1 MKRTV
6 FTAGACFLLF
16 LLATLASPGIQ
27 IEKSVVAKWTPPHI
41 SSVSQEFYPMAINLI
56 LNGTR
61 FPPKIGS
68 GNIRRNIRLASVG
81 GVGDAKGIA
90 FYAGETGNWTQT
102 RIDDLLGFSVQAGR
116 KYRIGLVEFE
126 APGPNIKKLISNEV
140 EFLLL
145 MNLQTVTPEPVPYG
159 TTEVEVATANEL
171 GPQGGKIVKL
181 GNQQAQV
188 THWSGPALPGGN
200 FKFRIPQGLAVPGI
214 YDLYVEEKGIPVSK
228 KIPIRLL
235 GAKIK

>member
-27 IEKSVVAKWTPPHI
+27 IDKSVVAKWMPPHI
-41 SSVSQEFYPMAINLI
+41 SSVSQEFYPLAINLI

-68 GNIRRNIRLASVG
+68 GNIRRNIRLVSMG
-81 GVGDAKGIA
+81 GAGDAKGIV

-102 RIDDLLGFSVQAGR
+102 RIDDLLGFNVLAGR

-126 APGPNIKKLISNEV
+126 APGPNIKKLISNEL
-140 EFLLL
+140 EFLVL
-145 MNLQTVTPEPVPYG
+145 MNLDHVTPNPVHYG
-159 TTEVEVATANEL
+159 TTEIEVATANEL
-171 GPQGGKIVKL
+171 GPQGAKIVKL

-188 THWSGPALPGGN
+188 TQWGGPAPLGGK
-200 FKFRIPQGLAVPGI
+200 FKVSIPHGLAVPGS
-214 YDLYVEEKGIPVSK
+214 YLLYVEENGIAVSRK
-228 KIPIRLL
+228 VQVQLL